1 MEKNMWAGSSTRWRM
16 MGAELSMRWRRLEQ
30 VRACGEWKKRKT
42 TVMALRCN
50 YPIVFKGSG
59 SFDK

>member
-1 MEKNMWAGSSTRWRM
+1 M

>member
-1 MEKNMWAGSSTRWRM
+1 VRVVSEKK
-16 MGAELSMRWRRLEQ
+16 E
-30 VRACGEWKKRKT
+30 T